1 MKEARFISI
10 NKEKWLKMEQGRQ
23 LDADRLAA
31 NFVEL
36 SDDLAYARTF
46 YPGSDVEKYL
56 NHLVASY
63 LTDINVGRPAH
74 TKNGGCFGGQIFRF
88 CYLKNEK
95 PWDLLLFSFYCP
107 L

>member
-46 YPGSDVEKYL
+46 IRV
-56 NHLVASY
+56 VMW
-63 LTDINVGRPAH
+63 
-74 TKNGGCFGGQIFRF
+74 KNT
-88 CYLKNEK
+88 
-95 PWDLLLFSFYCP
+95 
-107 L
+107 